1 PRGRGR
7 GAGRRHR
14 GRARHPRRAARGGR
28 RLRAP
33 VVAAPRRGGGECMSE
48 ALAEADLEIVPAGEE
63 IRAGYAA
70 IELLSRNRAL
80 DVYDAWSATRSCRV
94 IVKVPRPDRREDPGT
109 RRRLL
114 REGRILLGLS
124 HPHVVRA
131 YELVR
136 EPELG
141 LVLETLSAATLE
153 HIVGATAPRR
163 LPATEVAVLGCQLC
177 SAMGYTH
184 AQDVLHLDLKP
195 SNIVAE
201 AGRAKVIDFNLARP
215 PGPGVRGSGTRPY
228 MAPEQAC
235 GDVLGPAA
243 DVWGIGAT
251 LIQAAPGGPP
261 FGRPE
266 DDDRYEQLER
276 RAAPVRTLR
285 RMPAALAEA
294 IDACLEPDVDARP
307 AIEELG
313 RRLGEVAERPSPQE
327 HSA

>member
-48 ALAEADLEIVPAGEE
+48 ALAEADLEIVPAGDE
-63 IRAGYAA
+63 ILPGYAA

-141 LVLETLSAATLE
+141 LVLETLSGATLE

-163 LPATEVAVLGCQLC
+163 LPATEVAVLGSQLC
-177 SAMGYTH
+177 SAIGYTH
-184 AQDVLHLDLKP
+184 SQGVLHLDLKP

-201 AGRAKVIDFNLARP
+201 AGRAKAIDFNLARP
-215 PGPGVRGSGTRPY
+215 PRPLAPRPRARGARAGGPRPY
-228 MAPEQAC
+228 MAREQAR
-235 GDVLGPAA
+235 GDMLGPAA

-251 LIQAAPGGPP
+251 LFEAATGGPP

-266 DDDRYEQLER
+266 DDERYEQLER

-285 RMPAALAEA
+285 RMPAVLAEG
-294 IDACLEPDVDARP
+294 IDACLEPDVDGRP
-307 AIEELG
+307 ASDEHG
-313 RRLGEVAERPSPQE
+313 RRLGDVA
-327 HSA
+327 